1 MKKAALK
8 LPIIALV
15 LMLSQTPFGAAHAQ
29 DREYKKRESA
39 VEKNMTFARRL
50 KNIAAPIRIKFA
62 KACGNMVA
70 PFIGAEFATT
80 DSVGE
85 NYQLVMQ
92 NLYGTTLYPTI
103 TMIGKHSPAAEN
115 LQIGDVITHVNAIA
129 LTKGQDSLIEI
140 KDYIR
145 KSKNVPLMLSVQ
157 RGDTT
162 QDITVKPVTACSK
175 PVRLVSKNDADIFV
189 DDTKIGVTKGIL
201 ESSAT
206 NEDISKKIEE
216 ALFNSLN

>member
-1 MKKAALK
+1 
-8 LPIIALV
+8 
-15 LMLSQTPFGAAHAQ
+15 
-29 DREYKKRESA
+29 
-39 VEKNMTFARRL
+39 
-50 KNIAAPIRIKFA
+50 
-62 KACGNMVA
+62 
-70 PFIGAEFATT
+70 
-80 DSVGE
+80 
-85 NYQLVMQ
+85 
-92 NLYGTTLYPTI
+92 
-103 TMIGKHSPAAEN
+103 
-115 LQIGDVITHVNAIA
+115 
-129 LTKGQDSLIEI
+129 
-140 KDYIR
+140 
-145 KSKNVPLMLSVQ
+145 MLSVQ